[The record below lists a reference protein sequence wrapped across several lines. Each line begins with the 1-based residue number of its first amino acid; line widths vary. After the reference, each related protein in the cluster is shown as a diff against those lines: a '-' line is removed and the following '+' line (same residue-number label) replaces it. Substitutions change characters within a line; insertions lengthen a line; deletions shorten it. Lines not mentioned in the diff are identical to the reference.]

1 MTPERD
7 RQLERTREVLAEKD
21 EEARVKAK
29 QGQLGNSG
37 RPRED
42 RDDAPGAGARP
53 DEQDA
58 EESNG

>member
-1 MTPERD
+1 MTRERD

-37 RPRED
+37 RPED
-42 RDDAPGAGARP
+42 RDDAPGAEAGP
-53 DEQDA
+53 DEKDA